1 MFFNKKGCVVLKKV
15 LVTGAA
21 GSIGSQV
28 IKFLLAEGKYE
39 ITALDLKNK
48 TVIQTMKKYKKRVN
62 VIYGDVNN
70 QVLLEALVK
79 DHDFIIHLAS
89 AMPPLSDMKK
99 GLSDAIDFAGT
110 ENIVKAINYFNPKC
124 HLFLASTTSMYGNR
138 VDCSTKSRID
148 EERIGYFATS
158 KLKAENLVK
167 DKISNWTIYRIP
179 LVLNNPKTDRFM
191 YHGVNDE
198 VMDVITKKDAALA
211 FVLGIKYCKEL
222 NKKVFNIYDE
232 SIKYSMLI
240 DNVVYLY
247 GTSFKYVFTKLLLEH
262 DFHSPVTK
270 DHDELNNIINY
281 RNDSINEYF
290 NRLKRIGSKRKIA
303 RWLVRGKKKK
313 LESE

>member
-1 MFFNKKGCVVLKKV
+1 MKKV

-28 IKFLLAEGKYE
+28 IKCLLAEGKYE

-48 TVIQTMKKYKKRVN
+48 TVIQTMKKFKKRIN
-62 VIYGDVNN
+62 VLYGDVND
-70 QVLLEALVK
+70 QTLIEALVK
-79 DHDFIIHLAS
+79 DHDYIIHLAS

-99 GLSDAIDFAGT
+99 GLSDAIDFNGT
-110 ENIVKAINYFNPKC
+110 ENIVKAINYYNPKC
-124 HLFLASTTSMYGNR
+124 HLFMASTTSMYTDR

-148 EERIGYFATS
+148 EDSIGYFAKS

-191 YHGVNDE
+191 YHGKKE
-198 VMDVITKKDAALA
+198 EIMDVITKEDAALA
-211 FVLGIKYCKEL
+211 FVLGIKHNKEL
-222 NKKVFNIYDE
+222 NKKTFNIYDE
-232 SIKYSMLI
+232 SIKYGDLLN
-240 DNVVYLY
+240 NVVYLY
-247 GTSFKYVFTKLLLEH
+247 GTSFKYVATRMFLEH

-270 DHDELNNIINY
+270 DHDELNSIINY
-281 RNDSINEYF
+281 CNDSVKEYY
-290 NRLKRIGSKRKIA
+290 NRLKKYGKKRKFA
-303 RWLVRGKKKK
+303 RWLVRGKAKK